1 MSEEIA
7 RGSCLCGS
15 VTYEARNPRKEVTA
29 CHCTQC
35 RKQSGHYW
43 ASSGCAIEDFKLLTE
58 EGLKWYR
65 ASDFASRGFCSKCG
79 SALLW
84 KHDDEDRMSF
94 SAGSIDG
101 AEGFTVAK
109 HIFTDDKGSYYEIGG

>member
-15 VTYEARNPRKEVTA
+15 VTYEAKNPRKEVTA

-43 ASSGCAIEDFKLLTE
+43 ASSGCALDDFKVLTD

-65 ASDFASRGFCSKCG
+65 ASDSATRGFCAKCG
-79 SALLW
+79 SALFW

-94 SAGSIDG
+94 SAGSLDG

-109 HIFTDDKGSYYEIGG
+109 HIFTDDKGSYYEI